1 MRALLSYS
9 VALVLSLALIGC
21 GDAPSDDA
29 LNDNSANED
38 ANRTVVLENVESDDA
53 TFDVVEVVSGLEHP
67 WAVAFLPDDRMLIT
81 ERPGRLNLVDADG
94 TVQEVSGLPDIEAQN
109 QGGLLDVVLHP
120 EYEDNGWFYLT
131 YSAAQGEGLT
141 STTVARAQLDG
152 TTLAEFETLHVQDP
166 AHEPGRHYGS
176 RLLFLD
182 DGTFLVTIGDRGLRD
197 PAQDLQDE
205 SGTTLRLNDDGSVP
219 EDNPFV
225 GDDDAKDTIFSY
237 GHRNQQGIDI
247 NPESGDVW
255 AHEHG
260 PRGGDEL
267 NIIQAGANYGWPEAT
282 YGTEYRDDSPIGID
296 PDEGDFVYPVLHW
309 SPLSIAPSGM
319 TFYTGDAFENWQ
331 NDIFVGALAKEH
343 IHRVVLDGDEVV
355 HQEELLNEEIGRIRD
370 LRTGPDGFLYILNDE
385 SDGSLFRLEPSS

>member
-53 TFDVVEVVSGLEHP
+53 TFDVVDVVSGLEHP

-94 TVQEVSGLPDIEAQN
+94 TVEEVSGLPDIEAQN

-120 EYEDNGWFYLT
+120 EYEDNGWVYFT
-131 YSAAQGEGLT
+131 YSAPQDDGLT
-141 STTVARAQLDG
+141 STTIARAQLDG
-152 TTLAEFETLHVQDP
+152 TTLADLETLHVQDP
-166 AHEPGRHYGS
+166 PHEPGRHYGS
-176 RLLFLD
+176 RLLFMD
-182 DGTFLVTIGDRGLRD
+182 DGTFLATIGDRGLRD
-197 PAQDLQDE
+197 PAQDLEDE
-205 SGTTLRLNDDGSVP
+205 SGSTLRLNDDGSVP

-355 HQEELLNEEIGRIRD
+355 HQEELMNEEIGRIRD